1 MRSVFKRGG
10 AARAIVV
17 AVSLCAII
25 SAGEANAQLAARD
38 IRGVAPNAP
47 IERPER
53 PHPKQ
58 PPSFLK
64 RLIAIVLGDQLD
76 IPRP

>member
-1 MRSVFKRGG
+1 MTGVFKRGV
-10 AARAIVV
+10 AARAIVA
-17 AVSLCAII
+17 AVLLCGFLSVGQAQ
-25 SAGEANAQLAARD
+25 AQLARD
-38 IRGVAPNAP
+38 VRGAVPNAS

-64 RLIAIVLGDQLD
+64 RLIAIVLGDQID